1 MTAGLAMVAAIAAA
15 GGAAA
20 GFSAWQAS
28 ISSDTERRQLRA
40 YVDMNRMVIDAVSR
54 LPNGEIGWVV
64 EAVWRN
70 SGATPTRGLKIFS
83 SVGGTFAKGPS
94 VALGDTPFR
103 LPLDQAMKSLSSAGA
118 AYQPVEL
125 QSFVARGIA
134 VYRDAFGHDRV
145 TMACRTANLFDPE
158 TLKDVKAGGD
168 VQRSGSRTPSGVD
181 SCADEDCAAYRDQ
194 IGDKVPAAAYQP

>member
-1 MTAGLAMVAAIAAA
+1 
-15 GGAAA
+15 
-20 GFSAWQAS
+20 
-28 ISSDTERRQLRA
+28 
-40 YVDMNRMVIDAVSR
+40 MVIDAVSR

-94 VALGDTPFR
+94 VALGDTPSLALGPGDEEFVFGGGSIPTSR
-103 LPLDQAMKSLSSAGA
+103 LQF
-118 AYQPVEL
+118 
-125 QSFVARGIA
+125 FVARGIA

-158 TLKDVKAGGD
+158 TLKDVKAGETFTLH
-168 VQRSGSRTPSGVD
+168 SRPCGVD